1 MAGDNAE
8 DQVTGSGF
16 PPPPFEMVEFDPSA
30 PKRPKTTNTDGSLRD
45 MDDDEFAAYQRSQ
58 EHTAAIR
65 KAVEAQ
71 RGSSTIDRAL
81 ASKPRPPRPTDSNT
95 VYGFD
100 IPMAVDPQRLTT
112 LTGDET
118 ELGYVK
124 DAVEFLTNTH
134 SVLTR
139 IDAAYRA
146 SMLDATVT
154 PEARTQRIEKEVT
167 TAHDKAFVARGATI
181 EALQKRLSHTEG
193 ELNKPLE
200 TAAATPR
207 ATELREVLRK
217 LKPSDVNKA
226 ISDALGAT
234 EPTAQQ
240 KELVQAT
247 LGAHA
252 LTVGIT
258 EQQQAMHVRVYNEK
272 TSPVLLRRLELLNKA
287 ITVVTSIQPENLRGY
302 FEGSM
307 RSPFSRA
314 SNISGVSSKAQSALA
329 AINAPRQQS

>member
-16 PPPPFEMVEFDPSA
+16 PAPPFAMVEFDPTA
-30 PKRPKTTNTDGSLRD
+30 PKRPTVQNTDGSSRP

-58 EHTAAIR
+58 EHTATIR

-81 ASKPRPPRPTDSNT
+81 ASKQRPPRPTDPNT
-95 VYGFD
+95 VFGFD
-100 IPMAVDPQRLTT
+100 IPMSVDPQRLTT

-134 SVLTR
+134 GVLTR
-139 IDAAYRA
+139 IDAAYRL
-146 SMLDATVT
+146 SMLDSTIT
-154 PEARTQRIEKEVT
+154 PDARSARIEKEVT
-167 TAHDKAFVARGATI
+167 TAHDKAFAARGATI
-181 EALQKRLSHTEG
+181 EALQKRIDHTNR
-193 ELNKPLE
+193 ELNTPLE
-200 TAAATPR
+200 TSAATPR
-207 ATELREVLRK
+207 SNELRTVLRT
-217 LKPSDVNKA
+217 LKSSQVNEA
-226 ISDALGAT
+226 ISVALGAT

-240 KELVQAT
+240 KELLAST

-252 LTVGIT
+252 LTIGLT

-272 TSPVLLRRLELLNKA
+272 TSPMLVRRLEILNKA
-287 ITVVTSIQPENLRGY
+287 LTVVTSIKPESLRDY

-307 RSPFSRA
+307 RSLFSRA
-314 SNISGVSSKAQSALA
+314 SNISGMSSKANAALS